1 MSKKTLFLIV
11 KIIKCYQ
18 FLISPILGNR
28 CRYLPTCSDYFIEA
42 LKIHG
47 ILKGAYLGF
56 NLLAHF
62 KTFNFP
68 VVFTRAANI
77 YGPYQ
82 QSYRIVPKIIISILT
97 CF

>member
-47 ILKGAYLGF
+47 ILKGSYLGF
-56 NLLAHF
+56 
-62 KTFNFP
+62 K
-68 VVFTRAANI
+68 R
-77 YGPYQ
+77 
-82 QSYRIVPKIIISILT
+82 IISCNPIKFLGGNSGLDLVPIKESRIRKK
-97 CF
+97 